1 MSKIELRWQLSTIK
15 SFTDV
20 LNQGLKLLVH
30 MFLFSRKKHETSY
43 INLIEFKFGKDLRL
57 QMYSQA
63 LYTTYSPIITDYLHN
78 LVF

>member
-15 SFTDV
+15 NFTDV

-30 MFLFSRKKHETSY
+30 MFLFSRKKRETSY

-57 QMYSQA
+57 HVHPGIVYSLFLSLPSLLIA
-63 LYTTYSPIITDYLHN
+63 
-78 LVF
+78 